1 MSYTAQALAGAEV
14 PVLVGESAGIVALR
28 DDITAAARTHAKVLV
43 LGETGT
49 GKEVVA
55 RLLHAQSPRRTRA
68 FVAVNCSGIPETLL
82 ESELFGHT
90 RGSFTG
96 AVRDKMGLVRQADRG
111 TLFLDELGE
120 MSLRM
125 QAVLLRFTE
134 TGEIQPVGAEGPTGH
149 TDVRLITATNRDLR
163 QRITEGAFREDLYY
177 RLNVIQIRIPPLR
190 ERGNDILLLLD
201 HYLERAAQS
210 HRLRQPT
217 LTPTSAELLLNYSWP
232 GNVRE
237 LRNVAERLVLQDRVG
252 ALGPDALPLE
262 IRGGSTQA
270 AAPRVETA
278 PASNGQA
285 EAPRAMVPA
294 PSPIA
299 EALWQR
305 MQAGEDFW
313 SVVGNAFKAREL
325 TRADLTVLVDRGLT
339 ETRGSYRALL
349 ALFNLPESDYKRFH
363 AFLYQQRCNLPV
375 APYRARRAHGRAPIG
390 RASDVVTSSNPN
402 PAALGS

>member
-1 MSYTAQALAGAEV
+1 MSHTVQALAGADA
-14 PVLVGESAGIVALR
+14 PALVGESAGIVALR
-28 DDITAAARTHAKVLV
+28 DDIAAAARTHAKVLI

-55 RLLHAQSPRRTRA
+55 RLLHSQSPRRARP

-96 AVRDKMGLVRQADRG
+96 AVRDKLGLVRQADRG

-163 QRITEGAFREDLYY
+163 QRITDGAFREDLFY

-190 ERGNDILLLLD
+190 DRGNDVLLLLD
-201 HYLERAAQS
+201 YYLERAAQS
-210 HRLRQPT
+210 HRLRHPT
-217 LTPTSAELLLNYSWP
+217 LTPDAAESLLAYQWP

-252 ALGPDALPLE
+252 PITPEVLPLE
-262 IRGGSTQA
+262 IRGGGSTA
-270 AAPRVETA
+270 
-278 PASNGQA
+278 G
-285 EAPRAMVPA
+285 APRAPQAPVGHADATPLPA
-294 PSPIA
+294 SA
-299 EALWQR
+299 AADALWRR
-305 MQAGEDFW
+305 MDAGEDFW
-313 SVVGNAFKAREL
+313 AVVGQAFKAREL
-325 TRADLTVLVDRGLT
+325 TRADLTTLVDRGLT

-375 APYRARRAHGRAPIG
+375 ASYRARAANVRRGQARPADRGPRSSGDSAP
-390 RASDVVTSSNPN
+390 
-402 PAALGS
+402 LGS

>member
-1 MSYTAQALAGAEV
+1 MSHSVQALAGAEA
-14 PVLVGESAGIVALR
+14 PALVGESSGIVALR
-28 DDITAAARTHAKVLV
+28 DDIAAAARTHAKVLI

-55 RLLHAQSPRRTRA
+55 RLLHSQSPRRVRP

-96 AVRDKMGLVRQADRG
+96 AVRDKLGLVRQADRG

-163 QRITEGAFREDLYY
+163 QRITDGAFREDLYY

-190 ERGNDILLLLD
+190 ERGNDVLLLLD
-201 HYLERAAQS
+201 YYLERAAQS
-210 HRLRQPT
+210 HRLRHPT
-217 LTPTSAELLLNYSWP
+217 LTPDAAESLLAYQWP

-252 ALGPDALPLE
+252 PITPEALPLE
-262 IRGGSTQA
+262 IRGRSAVGPSHAPKAPVSQADVVAVPSSA
-270 AAPRVETA
+270 AAD
-278 PASNGQA
+278 
-285 EAPRAMVPA
+285 
-294 PSPIA
+294 
-299 EALWQR
+299 ALWLR
-305 MQAGEDFW
+305 MDAGEDFW
-313 SVVGNAFKAREL
+313 AVVGQAFKAREL
-325 TRADLTVLVDRGLT
+325 TRADLTALVDRGLT

-375 APYRARRAHGRAPIG
+375 ASYRARGAHPRRGSARPADHVSPSNGDSAPMN
-390 RASDVVTSSNPN
+390 S
-402 PAALGS
+402 